1 MILRG
6 LWRRRWLS
14 LIVLIVAVVPVVAG
28 SLGPM
33 YTDAARTTL
42 MRETLDKAVLDHRGW
57 RVTSVTDNARVLVEP
72 ITAPFLLPP
81 IEGAELL
88 SPDDKATKAKT
99 YPLMWIDGQC
109 DHVTLIEGRCP
120 GAANEIM
127 VTSASGFKVGGTVK
141 LALLSNPS
149 AQKRRLIPLRVV
161 GVYKT
166 DAADPIWY
174 GRSLFPQTAGVTEGN
189 GDPLLTV
196 PDTQVSSGVGTSG
209 NVSGV
214 PGAAWTSSAIIYID
228 RQKITG
234 DDLALLESVHADL
247 RGLGQSGQTTTVFSY
262 MDDTL
267 KAVHL
272 RLDSLSVPTTLV
284 TLQLVALGWL
294 LLFLTVR
301 DLVAAR
307 AQEIALARLR
317 GLSTLRIWA
326 FGLSEPAFL
335 LLAALPLGIATSFA
349 VVRRMSETLLRN
361 DLEVTVDG
369 FTVLCGVAAVFGG
382 LLATALA
389 ARQTVTQPVVE
400 QWRRTPRSHRRAW
413 VTDAVVLV
421 ITAVGLAELLAGG
434 VITDA
439 TGQRASALIAPGL
452 LAVALAMI
460 ARRIL
465 PLACR
470 ALFRLTRTHGN
481 IGAFLA
487 MRQISRGSAT
497 ASTVVVL
504 AAGLGLAVFAVAA
517 WSVTSRNYQEV
528 ARVHN
533 GAETVFVVPRSDVAT
548 LRKISAA
555 IPGTAPVIV
564 TPGPPA
570 TVATDPALFAAVAL
584 WRPSYGNNQPLS
596 RMVAKLSPR
605 VAAPRVM
612 LSGDRIRAHIS
623 TPPLPDGWS
632 ALLYADFRV
641 AGETRPAAIPLARP
655 DARIKVHEW
664 GLPRGC
670 LTAPC
675 ELRGLRMEVTGST
688 GTNFEDR
695 PSGSAVLTKL
705 ETRSGGR
712 WSTVDAGLDDP
723 SRWTSVSAE
732 DGGLPLSFDP
742 NFGVSRPETFP
753 DPLPGLSSGTGAGQ
767 KLPGLD
773 DVYFS
778 GYESVATARALP
790 GLNAPGVVVD
800 LETADRIA
808 YGYSPRTEFQI
819 WAAPGRGDEV
829 REALRRDGVPVLTT
843 RTVDDLAS
851 GYVTQGPGLALL
863 LLIVSAGV
871 AALLALGRA
880 VLALHTAA
888 RRRTYEMAAL
898 EAAGARARSLR
909 VALLL
914 EQAIT
919 LSWGALTGVLA
930 GLVAAWA
937 ALPRVPEFA
946 ETPVTPTLDYS
957 LVPVPVVVVAC
968 AVLVLSMLAAA
979 VTSELL
985 LRGVRVD
992 QLREAPA

>member
-1 MILRG
+1 MMLRG

-14 LIVLIVAVVPVVAG
+14 LIVLIIAVVPVVAG

-42 MRETLDKAVLDHRGW
+42 IRETLDKAILDHRGW
-57 RVTSVTDNARVLVEP
+57 RVTSVSDDAGELVKE

-81 IEGAELL
+81 IRGAELL
-88 SPDDKATKAKT
+88 SPNDKATKT
-99 YPLMWIDGQC
+99 YPLMWVEGQC
-109 DHVTLIEGRCP
+109 DHVTTVVGRCP
-120 GAANEIM
+120 RAANEIM
-127 VTSASGFKVGGTVK
+127 VSRASGFTVGDTVK
-141 LALLSNPS
+141 LSLLSDPG
-149 AQKRRLIPLRVV
+149 AEKRRLTPLRVV
-161 GVYKT
+161 GVYET
-166 DAADPIWY
+166 DAADPLWY

-189 GDPLLTV
+189 GDPLLTA
-196 PDTQVSSGVGTSG
+196 PETQGTVGVKTGG
-209 NVSGV
+209 DRIDALV
-214 PGAAWTSSAIIYID
+214 GAAWTSTAILYID
-228 RQKITG
+228 RNKITG
-234 DDLALLESVHADL
+234 DDVASLESLHARL
-247 RGLGQSGQTTTVFSY
+247 RALGRTGETTTVFGY
-262 MDDTL
+262 MDETL
-267 KAVHL
+267 EAVH
-272 RLDSLSVPTTLV
+272 RRVDSLSVPTTLV
-284 TLQLVALGWL
+284 TVQLVALGWL

-335 LLAALPLGIATSFA
+335 LLAALPIGIAASWA
-349 VVRRMSETLLRN
+349 VVSRMAATLLRD
-361 DLEVTVDG
+361 DLVVTVDG

-400 QWRRTPRSHRRAW
+400 QWRRTPRSRRRAW
-413 VTDAVVLV
+413 VVDAVVLA
-421 ITAVGLAELLAGG
+421 ITAVGLAELLAGD

-452 LAVALAMI
+452 LAVALALI
-460 ARRIL
+460 ARRLL

-470 ALFRLTRTHGN
+470 ALFRLTRTHGD

-497 ASTVVVL
+497 ASTVIVL

-548 LRKISAA
+548 LRKISADV
-555 IPGTAPVIV
+555 PGTAPVIV

-570 TVATDPALFAAVAL
+570 MLATDPARFASVAL
-584 WRPSYGNNQPLS
+584 WRPSYAGNRPLNG
-596 RMVAKLSPR
+596 MTAKLTPR
-605 VAAPRVM
+605 TAAPRV
-612 LSGDRIRAHIS
+612 LVGGDRIRAEVS
-623 TPPLPDGWS
+623 TPKMPDGWS
-632 ALLYADFRV
+632 AILYADFRV
-641 AGETRPAAIPLARP
+641 TGETKPAIIPLGRP
-655 DARIKVHEW
+655 DSRIKVHEW

-670 LTAPC
+670 REAVC
-675 ELRGLRMEVTGST
+675 ELRGLRLEVTMAAGASLEDGPTGS
-688 GTNFEDR
+688 
-695 PSGSAVLTKL
+695 VVVKKL
-705 ETRSGGR
+705 EVRQDGR
-712 WSTVDAGLDDP
+712 WSTVDAGLADTN
-723 SRWTSVSAE
+723 RWTPAFVPR
-732 DGGLPLSFDP
+732 GGLPLSLES
-742 NFGVSRPETFP
+742 FGTGAVRPDTFP
-753 DPLPGLSSGTGAGQ
+753 DPLPALSSGPGAGQ

-773 DVYFS
+773 DGHFS
-778 GYESVATARALP
+778 GFESVASAQALP

-800 LETADRIA
+800 LETADRVA

-829 REALRRDGVPVLTT
+829 REALRRGSVPVLAT
-843 RTVDDLAS
+843 RTTDDLVS

-898 EAAGARARSLR
+898 EAAGARVRPLR

-914 EQAIT
+914 EQTIT

-946 ETPVTPTLDYS
+946 ETPVTPPLDYS
-957 LVPVPVVVVAC
+957 LVPVPVLLVAC
-968 AVLVLSMLAAA
+968 AVLALSMIAAA

>member
-1 MILRG
+1 MIFRG

-14 LIVLIVAVVPVVAG
+14 LIVLVVAILPVVAG

-42 MRETLDKAVLDHRGW
+42 MRETLDHALLDHRGW
-57 RVTSVTDNARVLVEP
+57 RVTSVTDSAGRLVEHVK
-72 ITAPFLLPP
+72 APFLLPP

-88 SPDDKATKAKT
+88 SPNDRATRT
-99 YPLMWIDGQC
+99 YPLMWVDGQC
-109 DHVTLIEGRCP
+109 DHVTLVEGRCP
-120 GAANEIM
+120 EAADEIM
-127 VTSASGFKVGGTVK
+127 VTGASGFKVGGTVK
-141 LALLSNPS
+141 LALVREPDSDEP
-149 AQKRRLIPLRVV
+149 RLTPLHVV
-161 GVYKT
+161 GVYET
-166 DAADPIWY
+166 DAADPLWY

-196 PDTQVSSGVGTSG
+196 PDTQLKRATATGGVI
-209 NVSGV
+209 GV
-214 PGAAWTSSAIIYID
+214 PGESWVSSAIVYID
-228 RQKITG
+228 PQKITG
-234 DDLALLESVHADL
+234 DDLALLESIQAEL
-247 RGLGQSGQTTTVFSY
+247 RGLGRSGQTTTVFSY
-262 MDDTL
+262 MDDML
-267 KAVHL
+267 AAVH
-272 RLDSLSVPTTLV
+272 RHLDSLSVPTTLV

-294 LLFLTVR
+294 LMFLTVR

-317 GLSTLRIWA
+317 GLPTLRIWA

-335 LLAALPLGIATSFA
+335 LLAALPLGLAASFA
-349 VVRRMSETLLRN
+349 VVQRMSETLLSK

-400 QWRRTPRSHRRAW
+400 QWRRTPRSHRRGW
-413 VTDAVVLV
+413 VVDGVVLA
-421 ITAVGLAELLAGG
+421 ITAVGLAELVAGG
-434 VITDA
+434 AITDT
-439 TGQRASALIAPGL
+439 TGQRASALVAPGL

-470 ALFRLTRTHGN
+470 ALFRLTRTRGN

-497 ASTVVVL
+497 ASSVVVL

-533 GAETVFVVPRSDVAT
+533 GAETVFVVPRTDTAT
-548 LRKISAA
+548 LGKISAA

-564 TPGPPA
+564 TPGPP
-570 TVATDPALFAAVAL
+570 TTLATDPARFASVAL
-584 WRPSYGNNQPLS
+584 WRPSYGNDQPLS
-596 RMVAKLSPR
+596 RLVAKLTPR

-612 LSGDRIRAHIS
+612 LSGDRIRAHITTS
-623 TPPLPDGWS
+623 PLPEGWS
-632 ALLYADFRV
+632 ANLYADFRV

-655 DARIKVHEW
+655 DARTTLYEW

-675 ELRGLRMEVTGST
+675 ELRGLRLEVMGDT

-695 PSGSAVLTKL
+695 PSGSALLTKL
-705 ETRSGGR
+705 ETRSDGR
-712 WSTVDAGLDDP
+712 WTTVDAGLDDP
-723 SRWTSVSAE
+723 NRWTSTSATS

-742 NFGVSRPETFP
+742 NFSVSRPDTFP
-753 DPLPGLSSGTGAGQ
+753 DPMPGLSSGTAAGQ
-767 KLPGLD
+767 RLPGLD

-778 GYESVATARALP
+778 AYKSVATTRALP

-800 LETADRIA
+800 LETADRVA
-808 YGYSPRTEFQI
+808 YGYSSRTEFQI
-819 WAAPGRGDEV
+819 WAAPGRGAEV
-829 REALRRDGVPVLTT
+829 REALRRDGVPVLAT
-843 RTVDDLAS
+843 RTLDDLVAAYTS
-851 GYVTQGPGLALL
+851 QGPGLALL
-863 LLIVSAGV
+863 LLIISAGV

-880 VLALHTAA
+880 VLALHAAA

-898 EAAGARARSLR
+898 EAAGARVRPLR
-909 VALLL
+909 TALLL
-914 EQAIT
+914 EQTIT
-919 LSWGALTGVLA
+919 LSWGALTGILA

-946 ETPVTPTLDYS
+946 DIPVTPPLDYS
-957 LVPVPVVVVAC
+957 LVPVPVIAVAC
-968 AVLVLSMLAAA
+968 AVLALSMIAAA

>member
-14 LIVLIVAVVPVVAG
+14 LIVLVVAILPVVAG

-42 MRETLDKAVLDHRGW
+42 LRETLDHALLDHRGW
-57 RVTSVTDNARVLVEP
+57 RVTSVTDTAGRLVEGVK
-72 ITAPFLLPP
+72 APFLLPP
-81 IEGAELL
+81 IKGAELL
-88 SPDDKATKAKT
+88 SPNERSTKT

-109 DHVTLIEGRCP
+109 EHVTLIEGRCP
-120 GAANEIM
+120 TAAGEIM
-127 VTSASGFKVGGTVK
+127 ATGASGLKVGGTVK
-141 LALLSNPS
+141 LNLVRDPDSGKP
-149 AQKRRLIPLRVV
+149 RLMPLRVV

-166 DAADPIWY
+166 DQTDPIWY

-196 PDTQVSSGVGTSG
+196 EDTELSSAVPAGVTMA
-209 NVSGV
+209 GV
-214 PGAAWTSSAIIYID
+214 PATAWASTAIVYID
-228 RQKITG
+228 PQKITG
-234 DDLALLESVHADL
+234 DDLALLESVQGEL
-247 RGLGQSGQTTTVFSY
+247 RGLGQSGLSTTVFSY

-307 AQEIALARLR
+307 APEIALARLR

-326 FGLSEPAFL
+326 FGLSEPALL
-335 LLAALPLGIATSFA
+335 LLAALPLGLAASFA
-349 VVRRMSETLLRN
+349 VVERMSERLLRN
-361 DLEVTVDG
+361 DLEVAVDG

-413 VTDAVVLV
+413 VVDGVVLA
-421 ITAVGLAELLAGG
+421 ITAVGLAELVAGDA
-434 VITDA
+434 ITDT

-470 ALFRLTRTHGN
+470 ALFQLTRTHGN

-504 AAGLGLAVFAVAA
+504 SAGLGLAVFAVAA

-533 GAETVFVVPRSDVAT
+533 GAETVFVVPRTDAAT
-548 LRKISAA
+548 LRKISASV
-555 IPGTAPVIV
+555 PGTAPVIV

-570 TVATDPALFAAVAL
+570 TLATDPVAFASVAL
-584 WRPSYGNNQPLS
+584 WRPSYGNDQPLS
-596 RMVAKLSPR
+596 RLVAKLSPPT
-605 VAAPRVM
+605 AAPRVM
-612 LSGDRIRAHIS
+612 FSGDRIRAHIS
-623 TPPLPDGWS
+623 TPPLPKGWN
-632 ALLYADFRV
+632 AVLYADFRV
-641 AGETRPAAIPLARP
+641 FGETRPASIPMARLLAGTT
-655 DARIKVHEW
+655 VYEW

-675 ELRGLRMEVTGST
+675 ELRGLRMEVMGDS
-688 GTNFEDR
+688 GTDFEDR
-695 PSGSAVLTKL
+695 PSGGALLTKL
-705 ETRSGGR
+705 EMRGDGR

-723 SRWTSVSAE
+723 NRWTSTSSTS

-742 NFGVSRPETFP
+742 NFSATRPDTFP
-753 DPLPGLSSGTGAGQ
+753 DPMPGLSSGTAAGQ

-773 DVYFS
+773 DIYFS
-778 GYESVATARALP
+778 GYKSVATTWALP

-800 LETADRIA
+800 LEMADRVA
-808 YGYSPRTEFQI
+808 YGYSSRTEFQI
-819 WAAPGRGDEV
+819 WAAPGRGEEV
-829 REALRRDGVPVLTT
+829 RDALRGDGVPILAT
-843 RTVDDLAS
+843 RTLDDLVSAYTS
-851 GYVTQGPGLALL
+851 QGPGLALL
-863 LLIVSAGV
+863 LLIISAGV

-880 VLALHTAA
+880 VLALHAAA

-898 EAAGARARSLR
+898 EAAGARVRPLR
-909 VALLL
+909 TALLL
-914 EQAIT
+914 EQTIT
-919 LSWGALTGVLA
+919 LSWGALTGILA

-946 ETPVTPTLDYS
+946 ETPVTPPLDYS
-957 LVPVPVVVVAC
+957 LVPVPVIAVAC
-968 AVLVLSMLAAA
+968 AVLALSMIAAA